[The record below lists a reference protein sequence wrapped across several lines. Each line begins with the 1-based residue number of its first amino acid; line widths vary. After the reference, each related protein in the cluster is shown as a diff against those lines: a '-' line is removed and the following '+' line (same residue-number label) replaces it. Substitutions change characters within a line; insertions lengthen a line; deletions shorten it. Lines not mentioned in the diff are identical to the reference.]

1 MVVSSASFAG
11 LSAGRPGIPG
21 RLRRIALRG
30 AHERAEPAGRGATAN
45 WRRPGDSGR
54 GESLFAAPGALSTP
68 MRVAAAARAFN
79 AGNGYLCGQIIDRT
93 I

>member
-1 MVVSSASFAG
+1 MVVSSVSFAG

-21 RLRRIALRG
+21 RLRPSGRRSAR
-30 AHERAEPAGRGATAN
+30 ERAEPAGRDAAAHP
-45 WRRPGDSGR
+45 RHQGDSGR
-54 GESLFAAPGALSTP
+54 GEGLFAAPEALSAP
-68 MRVAAAARAFN
+68 LRAAAAARAFN